1 MVECSPATRAARVR
15 FPDDARL
22 FVNPKSIQNTWQS
35 PKKQVLYYE
44 YFCFL
49 KLPPSCR
56 QFSKKPFNSITLFRV
71 DGSKKFFCKKVLGG
85 AGYRSRYLSHAK
97 RALYHL
103 SYAPIDDV
111 LSSFL
116 ITVLAYMYL
125 VWLLWRSPS
134 NSTKLYTLLIILHLY
149 YVSFDSSVGRA
160 VDCSCIVADI
170 HRSLVQ
176 IRLEG
181 LVNFS
186 HFSCCR

>member
-1 MVECSPATRAARVR
+1 MHRPGIEPGPPAWQASILPLNQRCLIANNRSFVDRIAVVAEWLRRLTRNQFPSGSVGSNPTDCVTVLSGPPVESIVGSVVECSPATRAARVR

-71 DGSKKFFCKKVLGG
+71 DGSKKYFCQKVLGG

-97 RALYHL
+97 RALYH
-103 SYAPIDDV
+103 
-111 LSSFL
+111 
-116 ITVLAYMYL
+116 
-125 VWLLWRSPS
+125 
-134 NSTKLYTLLIILHLY
+134 
-149 YVSFDSSVGRA
+149 VS
-160 VDCSCIVADI
+160 
-170 HRSLVQ
+170 
-176 IRLEG
+176 
-181 LVNFS
+181 
-186 HFSCCR
+186 

>member
-1 MVECSPATRAARVR
+1 MIHASTTESLQQAVVAEWLRRLTRNQFPSGSVGSNPTDCGHFFFRPGIVGSVVECSPATRAARVR

-22 FVNPKSIQNTWQS
+22 FVNPKSIPNTWQS

-71 DGSKKFFCKKVLGG
+71 DGSKNFFCKKVLGG

-103 SYAPIDDV
+103 SYAPSI
-111 LSSFL
+111 
-116 ITVLAYMYL
+116 
-125 VWLLWRSPS
+125 
-134 NSTKLYTLLIILHLY
+134 N
-149 YVSFDSSVGRA
+149 
-160 VDCSCIVADI
+160 
-170 HRSLVQ
+170 
-176 IRLEG
+176 
-181 LVNFS
+181 
-186 HFSCCR
+186 

>member
-1 MVECSPATRAARVR
+1 MFSQKIWTIFIISIVGSVVECSPATRAARVR

-103 SYAPIDDV
+103 SYAPIV
-111 LSSFL
+111 
-116 ITVLAYMYL
+116 I
-125 VWLLWRSPS
+125 LLTRICIYQFQ
-134 NSTKLYTLLIILHLY
+134 KLKGQIKSII
-149 YVSFDSSVGRA
+149 
-160 VDCSCIVADI
+160 
-170 HRSLVQ
+170 
-176 IRLEG
+176 
-181 LVNFS
+181 N
-186 HFSCCR
+186 

>member
-1 MVECSPATRAARVR
+1 MLSLKIWTISIISIVGSVVECSPATRAARVR

-22 FVNPKSIQNTWQS
+22 FVNPKSIKNTWQS

-71 DGSKKFFCKKVLGG
+71 NGSKKNFCQKVLGG

-103 SYAPIDDV
+103 SYAPIMPYTKNENKFIID
-111 LSSFL
+111 
-116 ITVLAYMYL
+116 TQQQE
-125 VWLLWRSPS
+125 LLMW
-134 NSTKLYTLLIILHLY
+134 I
-149 YVSFDSSVGRA
+149 
-160 VDCSCIVADI
+160 
-170 HRSLVQ
+170 
-176 IRLEG
+176 
-181 LVNFS
+181 
-186 HFSCCR
+186 

>member
-1 MVECSPATRAARVR
+1 MFSLKIWTIFIISIVGSVVECSPATRAARVR

-49 KLPPSCR
+49 KLLPSYR

-71 DGSKKFFCKKVLGG
+71 NGSKKYFCQKVLGG

-103 SYAPIDDV
+103 SYAPRCIE
-111 LSSFL
+111 LCFTAYL
-116 ITVLAYMYL
+116 IY
-125 VWLLWRSPS
+125 
-134 NSTKLYTLLIILHLY
+134 
-149 YVSFDSSVGRA
+149 
-160 VDCSCIVADI
+160 IV
-170 HRSLVQ
+170 
-176 IRLEG
+176 
-181 LVNFS
+181 FK
-186 HFSCCR
+186 

>member
-44 YFCFL
+44 YFCFF

-56 QFSKKPFNSITLFRV
+56 QFSKMPFNSITLFRV
-71 DGSKKFFCKKVLGG
+71 NGSKKYFCQKVLGG

-103 SYAPIDDV
+103 SYAPITEK
-111 LSSFL
+111 LSKNFL
-116 ITVLAYMYL
+116 PISHQHGREYHL
-125 VWLLWRSPS
+125 VFHAMHLW
-134 NSTKLYTLLIILHLY
+134 N
-149 YVSFDSSVGRA
+149 A
-160 VDCSCIVADI
+160 
-170 HRSLVQ
+170 
-176 IRLEG
+176 
-181 LVNFS
+181 
-186 HFSCCR
+186 